1 MRRKT
6 EDWKTEEERR
16 GRSGISSSLLSS
28 VLERSGLLSI
38 LCAALAAAAEPAF
51 FAMDTGTRDAAHQT
65 AEAQMDLVKEI
76 GFDGIGPTYTT
87 PDALGGML
95 AALDR
100 QHLRMFALYLK
111 LDLAA
116 ATPVS
121 PEILDSIKQLR
132 GHDTILWLFVTSA
145 ANLKP
150 SDPAGDARAV
160 PVLREVADLA
170 REAGLKVALY
180 PHAGMWVERVDDA
193 VRLARQAERKNL
205 GVTFNLCHWLMVD
218 GKDLDVRLKEARPFL
233 MAVTLNGADTGA
245 NDWGKLIQPL
255 DSGTYP
261 AVCLLD
267 QLRSLDYQ
275 GPVGLQHYGIPGD
288 ARANLQRSMNAW
300 RSMRGTALMPAGMAL
315 AGWENADG
323 WSEVGNVR
331 ADPGDPG
338 KLAADPGTG
347 VVVSQGKGNYLLT
360 KERFSDCEVHVE
372 FMIPRHSNSG
382 VYLSGSHEVQIYD
395 SYGIAKD
402 EYPGIEC
409 GGIYPE
415 WIRDANVRGHSPLVN
430 ASKPSGQWQ
439 CFDIIYRTPRF
450 DAAGNKSR
458 NARIDKVCH
467 NGRLVQE
474 NVELSGPTRVGL
486 PEQAAG
492 PLRLQGDHG
501 PVAFRNLRIR
511 RLGD

>member
-1 MRRKT
+1 MIRMKLPT
-6 EDWKTEEERR
+6 ILTLFVV
-16 GRSGISSSLLSS
+16 SS
-28 VLERSGLLSI
+28 
-38 LCAALAAAAEPAF
+38 ALAAEPAF

-65 AEAQMDLVKEI
+65 VDAQVDLVKEI

-111 LDLAA
+111 LDLDA

-132 GHDTILWLFVTSA
+132 GRDSILWLWVPTSKF
-145 ANLKP
+145 KP
-150 SDPAGDARAV
+150 SDPACDALAV
-160 PVLREVADLA
+160 PVLRQIADLA
-170 REAGLKVALY
+170 KEAGLRVALY

-193 VRLARQAERKNL
+193 VRLARQVDRKNL

-218 GKDLDVRLKEARPFL
+218 GKAPDVRLKDALPFL
-233 MAVTLNGADTGA
+233 MVVTLNGADTGGK
-245 NDWGKLIQPL
+245 DWGKLIQPL
-255 DSGTYP
+255 DSGTFP
-261 AVCLLD
+261 VAELLD
-267 QLRSLDYQ
+267 RLRALDYQ
-275 GPVGLQHYGIPGD
+275 GPVGLQHYGIQGD
-288 ARANLQRSMNAW
+288 ARVNLQRSMNGW
-300 RSMRGTALMPAGMAL
+300 RSMCGTAMMAAGTALAA
-315 AGWENADG
+315 WESATG
-323 WSEVGNVR
+323 WSEVGKVK
-331 ADPGDPG
+331 AAPGDPG
-338 KLAADPGTG
+338 KLEAEPGTG
-347 VVVSQGKGNYLLT
+347 VVVSEGKGSYLLT
-360 KERFSDCEVHVE
+360 KERFGDCQVHVE

-395 SYGIAKD
+395 SYGVAKD

-415 WIRDANVRGHSPLVN
+415 WIGDANVRGHSPLVN
-430 ASKPSGQWQ
+430 ASKPSGEWQ
-439 CFDIIYRTPRF
+439 SFDIIYRAPRF
-450 DAAGNKSR
+450 DAAGNKAG
-458 NARIDKVCH
+458 NARIDKVWN

-501 PVAFRNLRIR
+501 PVAFRNVRIR
-511 RLGD
+511 RLGN